1 MDDYDIVSLRGAIHL
16 PDMSSIPT
24 LAHQSAM
31 LETSVEGATTIRRSR
46 PLSILTKLDSP
57 ESESSKDEMD
67 VDVETLPP
75 LPKTLFIGDVRLFAM
90 KQKLTAAGI
99 SAAFAGEGVL
109 VCGPVSSK
117 PGFVDMRNKSKQAY
131 ESEDIDTSGGQVAVR
146 KTRAGEL
153 AIEGNPG
160 DTFYAV
166 RNIVYS
172 LHAEA

>member
-1 MDDYDIVSLRGAIHL
+1 MLD
-16 PDMSSIPT
+16 SS
-24 LAHQSAM
+24 
-31 LETSVEGATTIRRSR
+31 VDGATTIRRPR
-46 PLSILTKLDSP
+46 PLSILTKLDTPDSD
-57 ESESSKDEMD
+57 SSGMD
-67 VDVETLPP
+67 VDIETLPP
-75 LPKTLFIGDVRLFAM
+75 LPRTLFIGDVRLFAM

-109 VCGPVSSK
+109 VCGPVNK
-117 PGFVDMRNKSKQAY
+117 AAKFVDLRNKSKRVE
-131 ESEDIDTSGGQVAVR
+131 ESEEIDTSGGQVAVR
-146 KTRAGEL
+146 KTKAGEL